1 MSHARVLTTK
11 TVTKNSDLKTN
22 NDTEANT
29 TSDVEKFK
37 NRRKQNFY
45 LLSLCSI
52 SLLVKVRFELSG
64 KIFTKT
70 LRRLWVFLRICVDF
84 AIFRSKARQLSYRFY
99 KFVTTR
105 YTTDFY
111 IRNWLLGWL
120 LACLLTWRL
129 IDWLIH
135 RSVARHGTRIPIDNV
150 KKIICQPL

>member
-1 MSHARVLTTK
+1 MK

-64 KIFTKT
+64 KIFTK
-70 LRRLWVFLRICVDF
+70 
-84 AIFRSKARQLSYRFY
+84 
-99 KFVTTR
+99 
-105 YTTDFY
+105 
-111 IRNWLLGWL
+111 
-120 LACLLTWRL
+120 
-129 IDWLIH
+129 H
-135 RSVARHGTRIPIDNV
+135 
-150 KKIICQPL
+150 